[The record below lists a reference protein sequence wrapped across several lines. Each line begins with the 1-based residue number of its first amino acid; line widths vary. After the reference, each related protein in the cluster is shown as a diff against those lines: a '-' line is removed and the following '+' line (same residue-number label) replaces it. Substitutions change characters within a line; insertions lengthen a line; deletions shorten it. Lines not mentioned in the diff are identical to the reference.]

1 MLMMPDIYNQVLLFN
16 ASAPSLFNIPSLW
29 LYLSI
34 NMITQYSCIMSVMI
48 LMSECTSLTV
58 TLVLT
63 IRKFISLVFSIFY
76 FKNPFTLIHWLA
88 TLLVFSGSLL
98 FMDLP
103 LVNDRLYSIGNFFS
117 KTFKYNKLE
126 NEITVKPLLKE
137 KDSSEEEEINE

>member
-88 TLLVFSGSLL
+88 TLLVFAGSLL